1 MIQRSCVQMLAS
13 NWPLKNGFAAFLL
26 LFLDRSTV
34 SENRRSLNKKIM
46 KLSKIPFTTFV
57 DSSPTAHP
65 RKWLIRFTAG
75 AALLAGMLAQPAQ
88 AQSGVCRPLTSATLK
103 STIEALGFQ
112 PSEIGDQV
120 YRFPV
125 TQGDY
130 KYRVNAYISSDLK
143 WMSLNVGLLTKDQL
157 TLNVA
162 AKVLQLSH
170 QRMNWYFVIDGDYLF
185 MVHNYANECLD
196 AAAVS
201 RTVNAIVSEADRTR
215 NAWDPRLSLNA
226 RPSR

>member
-1 MIQRSCVQMLAS
+1 
-13 NWPLKNGFAAFLL
+13 
-26 LFLDRSTV
+26 
-34 SENRRSLNKKIM
+34 
-46 KLSKIPFTTFV
+46 
-57 DSSPTAHP
+57 
-65 RKWLIRFTAG
+65 
-75 AALLAGMLAQPAQ
+75 
-88 AQSGVCRPLTSATLK
+88 
-103 STIEALGFQ
+103 
-112 PSEIGDQV
+112 
-120 YRFPV
+120 
-125 TQGDY
+125 
-130 KYRVNAYISSDLK
+130 
-143 WMSLNVGLLTKDQL
+143 
-157 TLNVA
+157 LNVA